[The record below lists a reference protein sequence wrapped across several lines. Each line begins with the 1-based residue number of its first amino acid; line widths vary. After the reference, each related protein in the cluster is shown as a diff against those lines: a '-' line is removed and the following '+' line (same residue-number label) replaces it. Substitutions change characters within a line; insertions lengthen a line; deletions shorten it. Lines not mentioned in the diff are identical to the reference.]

1 MFYDTQS
8 REEHA
13 MQVVSGTEA
22 RELDHRS
29 NDGVEVTLFWSQ
41 QTNRVWVSVADDARG
56 DSFELDVDPSD
67 ALDAFHHPFAYA
79 DRNYD
84 EFALAA

>member
-1 MFYDTQS
+1 MYLVSDTD
-8 REEHA
+8 
-13 MQVVSGTEA
+13 A

-29 NDGVEVTLFWSQ
+29 NDGIEISLLWSPA
-41 QTNRVWVSVADDARG
+41 TNRVWISVADDRRG

-67 ALDAFHHPFAYA
+67 ALDAFHHPYSYA
-79 DRNYD
+79 DRDVD